1 MVSDKVSEAS
11 ETVELGGENKRIAL
25 LIAALALA
33 LALTEVAGDDA
44 KTEAQMRNVESAN
57 LWAFFQA
64 RTIRQ
69 TVLGAEADRAIV
81 DAAGMADPAAR
92 AALEQQ
98 VQRWR
103 GTMARWESEPDTR
116 EGRRELMTR
125 AKEVE
130 ADRDRAM
137 KEDGRYDAGAALLQ
151 VGIVL
156 ASAGIITGTIALSW
170 AAGALGLVGAGI
182 SAGTFLGWL

>member
-1 MVSDKVSEAS
+1 MSDNVSEAS
-11 ETVELGGENKRIAL
+11 ETIELGAENKRIAL

-44 KTEAQMRNVESAN
+44 KTEAQMQNVASAN

-69 TVLGAEADRAIV
+69 TVLSAEADRAAI
-81 DAAGMADPAAR
+81 DAAQAADPAHR

-103 GTMARWESEPDTR
+103 AAVARWESEPETG
-116 EGRRELMTR
+116 EGRREIMAR
-125 AKEVE
+125 ARAAE
-130 ADRDRAM
+130 AERDRAM
-137 KEDGRYDAGAALLQ
+137 REDGRYDAAAALLQ

-156 ASAGIITGTIALSW
+156 ASAGIITGAAALSW
-170 AAGALGLVGAGI
+170 IAGALGLAGAAL
-182 SAGTFLGWL
+182 SAATFFGLV